1 MLSTLTENVNKLTQA
16 ADTEKE
22 PDVKLEAIAD
32 EKIVFSTT
40 SSTSDENQ
48 VLLDGVNLHQVCHVP
63 VVIFSL
69 YLPCSVP
76 LFATFILQVNRFVL
90 CIQSDLHTP
99 SCSSL

>member
-63 VVIFSL
+63 LLSFLFTYHAVYHCLLLL
-69 YLPCSVP
+69 Y
-76 LFATFILQVNRFVL
+76 FK
-90 CIQSDLHTP
+90 
-99 SCSSL
+99 